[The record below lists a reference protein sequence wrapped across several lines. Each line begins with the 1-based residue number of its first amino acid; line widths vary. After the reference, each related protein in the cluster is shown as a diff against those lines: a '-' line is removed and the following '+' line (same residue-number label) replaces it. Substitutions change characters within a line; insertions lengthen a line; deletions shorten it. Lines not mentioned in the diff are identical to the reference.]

1 MRKFKIAV
9 FAVLLCMGHVD
20 TRAVETHANPNWP
33 DAQVA
38 AFTEGCL
45 SGIVDPARRDY
56 TEATRSRGPAAKP
69 FPEEQ
74 FRASVGPMCMC
85 FANRLA
91 EQGKIFRAEIL
102 SSPDTRAV
110 MDEALAGG
118 RCKPGGLLGRMLE
131 PGHRQIVRR

>member
-1 MRKFKIAV
+1 
-9 FAVLLCMGHVD
+9 MGHVD
-20 TRAVETHANPNWP
+20 ARAVETRANANWS

-45 SGIVDPARRDY
+45 SGIVDPAKRDY
-56 TEATRSRGPAAKP
+56 TEPTRSRGPGAKP
-69 FPEEQ
+69 FPEAE
-74 FRASVGPMCMC
+74 FRASVGPMCTC

-91 EQGKIFRAEIL
+91 EQGKRFRADIL

-118 RCKPGGLLGRMLE
+118 RCSPGGLLGQMLK